1 MRTPYWVFFY
11 CLCAVPCTSQTQAP
25 TDVFTVTV
33 TNAQKE
39 VLEGAVVEVLRAG
52 DKKLV
57 KSAVTNKNGV
67 SVFYIPL
74 QVIYFEQQFCWA

>member
-1 MRTPYWVFFY
+1 MR
-11 CLCAVPCTSQTQAP
+11 LSAISQTP
-25 TDVFTVTV
+25 VPRDVFTVTV

-39 VLEGAVVEVLRAG
+39 VLEGAVVEVLKAG

-74 QVIYFEQQFCWA
+74 SGEYVLNSSFVGHEAQTISH